1 LIIFASGSNLL
12 VQRTHLQV
20 VLAETSVVHFDGGV
34 EHVVRLLLDHVILL
48 RPENRPGSGN
58 SSPTDEGLGGY
69 LIMLHTVQTDE
80 GASAPKACF
89 AMYCNSSCVR
99 IGKMILTGAQKLLD
113 DIGWRS

>member
-1 LIIFASGSNLL
+1 M
-12 VQRTHLQV
+12 
-20 VLAETSVVHFDGGV
+20 
-34 EHVVRLLLDHVILL
+34 DHVILL
-48 RPENRPGSGN
+48 GSEDRAGSGN
-58 SSPTDEGLGGY
+58 SDPTNKGFGSY

-80 GASAPKACF
+80 GASASKACF